1 MNRKLLVLAGLA
13 VLAVAVVEL
22 HQPGRPHSLTS
33 VSRTAFR
40 SIEVGMTRGEVVA
53 ILGLPYDT
61 RTMATEADFDPD
73 DHFGTRDERVSSS
86 VLAWRSDAAVVFVCF
101 DESRKV
107 RSGVYDRSRPSAEC
121 D

>member
-22 HQPGRPHSLTS
+22 HQPGRPRPLTS
-33 VSRTAFR
+33 ISKTAFR
-40 SIEVGMTRGEVVA
+40 RIGVGMTRGEVVA

-61 RTMATEADFDPD
+61 RTMVTEADFDPD
-73 DHFGTRDERVSSS
+73 DRFGTPDRMLSSS

-101 DESRKV
+101 DESRKA
-107 RSGVYDRSRPSAEC
+107 RSGAYYRSKPSAES